1 MKTRKII
8 KRHNFV
14 LVKGQRRLDV
24 GKYSFS
30 VRITNEWN
38 KLSTDCVYTN
48 SVNMFKNRIGKLSV
62 MGRLQCSPAT
72 AKDGEVIQM
81 LSICQERLVYSHL
94 KCFLNG
100 NLAK

>member
-1 MKTRKII
+1 MKTRKRS

-48 SVNMFKNRIGKLSV
+48 SVNMFKNNYLLWADYNA
-62 MGRLQCSPAT
+62 RLQRQRMVKLYKCS
-72 AKDGEVIQM
+72 
-81 LSICQERLVYSHL
+81 
-94 KCFLNG
+94 
-100 NLAK
+100 